1 MEIVHFTEKHKEFR
15 QRLRKF
21 FDKEVISYIEKWEA
35 DKIVPRSVWK
45 KMGEQGFLCT
55 YLPEKYGGPGGDFLY
70 SVIAAEELA
79 RTNHYGLFAFLH
91 SDIVV
96 PYIYAFGSEEIKDRY
111 LPGCITG
118 DIITAIA
125 MTEPDAGSDLAA
137 LTATAVEEGD
147 SVIING
153 TKIFISNGLNCDIVI
168 VAAKDPLEKNPYKA
182 ISLYIVDDGTPGFQ
196 KGLGLDKMG
205 MHSQDTAEMFF
216 SNCKIPKSNILG
228 KKGDGFRMLMNKLQ
242 QERLVCSIISMACAD
257 TTLETTIQYCRSSV
271 TPGQS
276 CQFQLAEMAT
286 EVTIGKTFLNNLI
299 AGHMA
304 GKDINI
310 ETSMA
315 KYWTSELAHKV
326 ADQCLEIYGLEGS
339 LASCPLERT
348 WRDVKVMTIFAG
360 TNQIMRQII
369 AKNMDL

>member
-1 MEIVHFTEKHKEFR
+1 METIHFTEKHKAFR
-15 QRLRKF
+15 KRVREF
-21 FDKEVISYIEKWEA
+21 FDKEVVSYIEQWEA

-55 YLPEKYGGPGGDFLY
+55 YLPEKYGGMGGDFLY
-70 SVIAAEELA
+70 SVIVAEELA

-96 PYIYAFGSEEIKDRY
+96 PYIYAFGSEELKDKY

-118 DIITAIA
+118 DIITAVA
-125 MTEPDAGSDLAA
+125 MTEPDAGSDLASLA
-137 LTATAVEEGD
+137 ATAVEDGD

-153 TKIFISNGLNCDIVI
+153 TKIFISNGLNCDIAI
-168 VAAKDPLEKNPYKA
+168 TAAKDPSEKNPHKA
-182 ISLYIVDDGTPGFQ
+182 ISLYIVEDGTPGFQ

-205 MHSQDTAEMFF
+205 MHSQDTAELFF
-216 SNCKIPKSNILG
+216 SNCRIPKTNRLG
-228 KKGDGFRMLMNKLQ
+228 KKGEGFLMLMNKLQ
-242 QERLVCSIISMACAD
+242 QERLVCSIISMACAA
-257 TTLETTIQYCRSSV
+257 TTLKTTIQYCRGSIK
-271 TPGQS
+271 PGQS

-286 EVTIGKTFLNNLI
+286 EIKIGKTFLYSLI
-299 AGHMA
+299 ADHMA
-304 GKDINI
+304 GKKIDI

-326 ADQCLEIYGLEGS
+326 VDRCLEIYGLEGS
-339 LASCPLERT
+339 LARCPLERT

-360 TNQIMRQII
+360 TNEIMRQII
-369 AKNMDL
+369 AKSLNL